1 MPGRSRRCARSPRP
15 RRPPATESAALQNVR
30 NASSSEALRERNR
43 RGRQQRQRD
52 HGRGMP
58 HEMRS
63 GWEYTLNVA
72 PRTKPTSVSP
82 VSRARSI
89 ARLDGAETDATSRNA
104 GQIRFLHDLER
115 CPAADAEDAVDD
127 RKFFGEQHAA
137 DDLVHGVVPP
147 DVFGD
152 GDELAISGE
161 QSRGVQ
167 SAGFVEEPLRQSKT
181 LRHAGQQVRRDREP
195 AANGG
200 TVHRERLDR
209 QTSAQAARRVRG
221 HLPARREEF
230 LQPIDRGP
238 GQGDVED
245 ILRILAVRDRAD
257 FVRSGDDA
265 LRQEKAGGQLA
276 IGARRAHDHRERPAV
291 QPDFERLFDRRA
303 VGVFRADRALDAD
316 DVDRP
321 DRLGHGAHVTLNCR
335 RTDGHEQAIRERGRR
350 ALFGGG
356 HPPHRQ
362 HAGFSDGTRGDRRLG
377 GARPGVR
384 LLGYVAAGHQHG
396 HHHRD
401 VLDGLPHSADP
412 EQGRARHSHQAER
425 AGGRRQ
431 GREQPRRRHRGVERK
446 RTADTGAALRRT
458 GAARA

>member
-1 MPGRSRRCARSPRP
+1 MRATASP
-15 RRPPATESAALQNVR
+15 AAAACDGFSALQNVR
-30 NASSSEALRERNR
+30 NASSSEACASGTEWPP
-43 RGRQQRQRD
+43 GRQQRQRD

-89 ARLDGAETDATSRNA
+89 ARLDGAETDATS
-104 GQIRFLHDLER
+104 GM
-115 CPAADAEDAVDD
+115 PARYAFCTISNDA
-127 RKFFGEQHAA
+127 RPLTQRMRSTTGKLLGEQHAA

-152 GDELAISGE
+152 GDELTVSGE

-200 TVHRERLDR
+200 AVHRERLDR
-209 QTSAQAARRVRG
+209 QPSAQAARRIRG

-230 LQPIDRGP
+230 LQSIDRGP
-238 GQGDVED
+238 GKGDVD
-245 ILRILAVRDRAD
+245 GHSAHPGSRLIVPTSSG
-257 FVRSGDDA
+257 SGDDA

-335 RTDGHEQAIRERGRR
+335 RTDGHEQAFRERGRR

-362 HAGFSDGTRGDRRLG
+362 RAGFSDGTW
-377 GARPGVR
+377 VI
-384 LLGYVAAGHQHG
+384 VAW
-396 HHHRD
+396 
-401 VLDGLPHSADP
+401 
-412 EQGRARHSHQAER
+412 
-425 AGGRRQ
+425 
-431 GREQPRRRHRGVERK
+431 
-446 RTADTGAALRRT
+446 AALGPVFGYSDTWQLVINT
-458 GAARA
+458 GTTIVTFLMV